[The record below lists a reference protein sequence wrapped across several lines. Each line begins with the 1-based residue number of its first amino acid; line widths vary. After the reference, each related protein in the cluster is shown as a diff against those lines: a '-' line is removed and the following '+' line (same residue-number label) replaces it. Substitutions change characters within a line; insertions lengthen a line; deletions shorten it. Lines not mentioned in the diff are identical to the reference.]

1 MTNEEKSA
9 ASDGGPQ
16 SPTTEDLFA
25 LFAAVCEQHRTVTW
39 GMTHGAPD
47 VCSCGVRTLPER
59 GEEDV
64 DVRRRRAVAQ
74 HQAEALV
81 AALAKG
87 FSAGAGESGE

>member
-1 MTNEEKSA
+1 MTNEETA
-9 ASDGGPQ
+9 AAADKGSQ

-25 LFAAVCEQHRTVTW
+25 LFAAVAERHQTVSR
-39 GMTHGAPD
+39 GMTYGAPD
-47 VCSCGVRTLPER
+47 TCLCGAKTLPER
-59 GEEDV
+59 GEENV

-87 FSAGAGESGE
+87 FSAGPGESR